1 MKRLSI
7 TRPVDS
13 VLQNRINKSIIF
25 NYLRVHGPLY
35 RAKIS
40 KELHISV
47 PAVSRV
53 IETLI
58 SEGYVIET
66 EKIRTENGKLTSQY
80 QVNSERGIVIGV
92 DLIKE
97 NIEIAISNLSGEI
110 LFLHHGFKFFDK
122 IDVTKELINEIEEA
136 LNQYCQHRMVA
147 RKIVDLKGIG
157 VGIPAVTDLESGAVV
172 NMPLYGSLQGLNLKD
187 DLEKKFSVPVYIEN
201 VVRLS
206 ALGEKNYGEGK
217 RYKDIVFFEV
227 SNGIGAGIIIDNH
240 LVRGSYGSAGEI
252 GFSIFDSGKFGF
264 KNKTKGYLESVASVE
279 SIKAKAIE
287 KVRSGSKTSILDL
300 VDNAIAQITPAVVCI
315 AAAKGDIVANEVLN
329 EIVDHLSLSM
339 IQLIL
344 ILNPEIIVL
353 GGDICRLPNIESL
366 FLNPIIK
373 NVKTAIPFD
382 PPPIR
387 ISTLDE
393 NAGVIGA
400 SCLAIEA
407 LLTGE
412 FPYAMEHGTLTRN

>member
-7 TRPVDS
+7 TQTVDS

-40 KELHISV
+40 QELHISV

-58 SEGYVIET
+58 NEGYVIET

-80 QVNSERGIVIGV
+80 KVNSEKGIVIGV

-97 NIEIAISNLSGEI
+97 NIEIAVSNLSGEI
-110 LFLHHGFKFFDK
+110 LYLHHGFKFFDK
-122 IDVTKELINEIEEA
+122 IDVKKELINGIEQA
-136 LNQYCQHRMVA
+136 LQQYCQDRMVA
-147 RKIVDLKGIG
+147 RKVVDLKGIG

-172 NMPLYGSLQGLNLKD
+172 NMPLYGSLHGLNLRD
-187 DLEKKFSVPVYIEN
+187 DLEKKFGVPVYIEN

-217 RYKDIVFFEV
+217 RCKDIVFFEV

-240 LVRGSYGSAGEI
+240 LVRGTYGSAGEI
-252 GFSIFDSGKFGF
+252 GFSIFDINNLGF
-264 KNKTKGYLESVASVE
+264 KIETKGHLESIASLE
-279 SIKAKAIE
+279 SIKAKAID
-287 KVRSGSKTSILDL
+287 KIKSGAETSILDL
-300 VDNAIAQITPAVVCI
+300 TNNTITQITPADVCI
-315 AAAKGDIVANEVLN
+315 AAAKGDAIANEILK

-353 GGDICRLPNIESL
+353 GGDICRLPNVENL
-366 FLNPIIK
+366 FLNPIVR
-373 NVKTAIPFD
+373 NVERSIPFN

-387 ISTLDE
+387 ISFLGE

-400 SCLAIEA
+400 SCLAIET
-407 LLTGE
+407 LFTGE
-412 FPYAMEHGTLTRN
+412 FPYAMEYGTLTRN

>member
-1 MKRLSI
+1 
-7 TRPVDS
+7 
-13 VLQNRINKSIIF
+13 
-25 NYLRVHGPLY
+25 
-35 RAKIS
+35 
-40 KELHISV
+40 LHISV

-58 SEGYVIET
+58 NEGYVIET

-80 QVNSERGIVIGV
+80 KVNSEKGIVIGI

-97 NIEIAISNLSGEI
+97 HIEIAVSNLSGEI
-110 LFLHHGFKFFDK
+110 LYLHHGFKFFNK
-122 IDVTKELINEIEEA
+122 IDVKKELINEIEEA
-136 LNQYCQHRMVA
+136 LKHYCQDRMIE
-147 RKIVDLKGIG
+147 RKTVDLKGIG

-187 DLEKKFSVPVYIEN
+187 DLEKKFGVPVYIEN

-240 LVRGSYGSAGEI
+240 LVRGTYGSAGEI
-252 GFSIFDSGKFGF
+252 GFSIFDMNKLGF
-264 KNKTKGYLESVASVE
+264 KIKTKGYLESIASVE

-287 KVRSGSKTSILDL
+287 KIKSGARTSILDL
-300 VDNAIAQITPAVVCI
+300 ANDAITQVTPAAVCV
-315 AAAKGDIVANEVLN
+315 AAAKGDLVASEVLK
-329 EIVDHLSLSM
+329 ETVDHLSLSM

-353 GGDICRLPNIESL
+353 GGDICRLPNVEDL
-366 FLNPIIK
+366 FLNPIVK
-373 NVKTAIPFD
+373 NVERSIPFN

-387 ISTLDE
+387 ISSLGE

-400 SCLAIEA
+400 SCLAIET

-412 FPYAMEHGTLTRN
+412 FPYAMEYGSLTRN